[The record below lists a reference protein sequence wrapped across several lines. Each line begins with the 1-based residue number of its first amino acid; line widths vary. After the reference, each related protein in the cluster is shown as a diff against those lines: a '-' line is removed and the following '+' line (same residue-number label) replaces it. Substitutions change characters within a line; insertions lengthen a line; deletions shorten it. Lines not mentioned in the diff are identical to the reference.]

1 MGKNEEELKGVAM
14 KKSDYLW
21 ESVTKDFILDDL
33 DEAVCV
39 VDQDGIVTVWNKKS
53 EMIYDVP
60 KEEILGHCMDDVL
73 EGTVV
78 MDVLRT
84 GVDQQNIYK
93 ATRTGCS
100 ILVKAKNIYKDGK
113 RMGVMCVDKDLS
125 EIDMLKREV
134 DLLYDKISY
143 LQNEKA
149 AEPISIMMGSSTKI
163 EDLVKK
169 VHKVS
174 KSDAGILISG
184 ESGVGKKSLGREI
197 HTLSG
202 RSGVFVDVN
211 CGAIPFDMFEEEFYG
226 VDNQQESKPGLFEL
240 ADEGTL
246 YFEEITDMS
255 LKMQSKLLSILQKKH
270 VLRVGGKKTVPI
282 NCRIIAS
289 TTKNIYD
296 LVSRDEFLEDLYYR
310 LNVISLEVPPLR
322 ERGSDI
328 TMLTDL
334 FLAELAEKYDMRVPS
349 ISPRVRNIL
358 LEYGWKGNLRELKN
372 ILEHMIVMS
381 GGKEISEEMVPYS
394 VKDSVS
400 KFARSYAQVNDLT
413 KNVAE
418 YEKHIIEEILESS
431 AGNKSLAARKL
442 NIPRT
447 TLMYKIQ
454 QYGIDTDFT
463 FRR

>member
-1 MGKNEEELKGVAM
+1 M

-21 ESVTKDFILDDL
+21 ESVAKDFILDDL

-39 VDQDGIVTVWNKKS
+39 VDEAGIVTVWNKKS
-53 EMIYDVP
+53 EMIYDVA
-60 KEEILGHCMDDVL
+60 KEEILGQCMDDVL

-84 GVDQQNIYK
+84 GIEQQNIYK

-100 ILVKAKNIYKDGK
+100 ILVKAKIIYKDGK
-113 RMGVMCVDKDLS
+113 KMGVMCVDKDLS
-125 EIDMLKREV
+125 EIDILKKEV
-134 DLLYDKISY
+134 DMLYDKISY
-143 LQNEKA
+143 LQNEKISG
-149 AEPISIMMGSSTKI
+149 PISIMMGNSTKM

-169 VHKVS
+169 VQKVS
-174 KSDAGILISG
+174 KSDASIFITG

-202 RSGVFVDVN
+202 RSGMFIDVN
-211 CGAIPFDMFEEEFYG
+211 CGAIPLDMFEEEFYG
-226 VDNQQESKPGLFEL
+226 TENSLESRPGLFEL
-240 ADEGTL
+240 ADGGTL

-255 LKMQSKLLSILQKKH
+255 LKMQSKLLSTFQKKQI
-270 VLRVGGKKTVPI
+270 VRVGSKKVVPI

-289 TTKNIYD
+289 TTKNVYE
-296 LVSRDEFLEDLYYR
+296 LVRKNEFLEDLYYR

-328 TMLTDL
+328 TLLTDF
-334 FLAELAEKYDMRVPS
+334 FLKELADKYDMKVPS
-349 ISPRVRNIL
+349 ISPKVRNIL
-358 LEYGWKGNLRELKN
+358 LEYDWKGNLRELKN

-381 GGKEISEEMVPYS
+381 GGKEIREDMVPYS

-400 KFARSYAQVNDLT
+400 KFARSYAQVNDLA

-418 YEKHIIEEILESS
+418 YEKHIIEEVLENT
-431 AGNKSLAARKL
+431 AWNKSLAARKL
-442 NIPRT
+442 NVPRT

-454 QYGIDTDFT
+454 QYELENDIPH
-463 FRR
+463 RR